1 MAAVTDRAVSAVH
14 LISVTMGAA
23 KKQNFIRETPA
34 LGPTPRSNP
43 LPFTPDMWQK
53 CPGVLGLIF
62 AGYVPLASQNPY
74 PIIVRSRNRLL
85 L

>member
-1 MAAVTDRAVSAVH
+1 MAEVTDRAVSAVH

-62 AGYVPLASQNPY
+62 AGRATGLSEPLPHYSQEP
-74 PIIVRSRNRLL
+74 
-85 L
+85 

>member
-43 LPFTPDMWQK
+43 LPFTPDM
-53 CPGVLGLIF
+53 
-62 AGYVPLASQNPY
+62 
-74 PIIVRSRNRLL
+74 
-85 L
+85 

>member
-14 LISVTMGAA
+14 LISVTMGVA

-43 LPFTPDMWQK
+43 LPFITPDM
-53 CPGVLGLIF
+53 
-62 AGYVPLASQNPY
+62 
-74 PIIVRSRNRLL
+74 
-85 L
+85 